1 MVSAK
6 TEGVVSRATEL
17 YETQLRHQL
26 EQTNLH
32 DFVTIEPDSGDYFF
46 GKTLS
51 EAIQASRRAY
61 PDRLAFECA
70 SDTPPQSTSGCWTRE
85 RCCR

>member
-61 PDRLAFECA
+61 PDRLAFGMRIGYSA
-70 SDTPPQSTSGCWTRE
+70 AVHIGVLDT
-85 RCCR
+85 

>member
-6 TEGVVSRATEL
+6 TEDLGRRATEL
-17 YETQLRHQL
+17 YESKLRQQL

-32 DFVTIEPDSGDYFF
+32 DFIAIEPDSGDYFF

-51 EAIQASRRAY
+51 EAIQASRQAH
-61 PDRLAFECA
+61 PDRLAFA
-70 SDTPPQSTSGCWTRE
+70 MRVGHSAAVHIGVMKS
-85 RCCR
+85 